1 MVTFNLKFEIK
12 IEFKSELEF
21 RWLNIPK
28 YSNCT
33 WISADERVQF
43 ISGIWVRRQI
53 NLKRRKFNLRPRLWK
68 KSIKVFGIQKINIR
82 LSILG
87 KRNIVT
93 SKYLLFGGNLGNLI
107 YDFVQREKCIFSS
120 RTRRRLIFS
129 KFSSS
134 SVKFCKRSWTLCC
147 H

>member
-43 ISGIWVRRQI
+43 ISDIWVRRQI